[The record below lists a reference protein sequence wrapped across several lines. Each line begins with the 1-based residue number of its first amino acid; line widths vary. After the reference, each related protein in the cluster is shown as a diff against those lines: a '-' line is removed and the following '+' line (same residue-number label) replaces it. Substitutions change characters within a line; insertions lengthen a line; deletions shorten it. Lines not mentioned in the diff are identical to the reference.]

1 MILSSIVLLEV
12 FYECSYAEVFVIE
25 FNEADV
31 VGPDVKQKQLFVED
45 ILCESLRQVEYA
57 LHEAHH

>member
-1 MILSSIVLLEV
+1 MLLEV